1 MPRRPLGLVVVA
13 SVLAATVASLTV
25 VRLPADAAA
34 ITAFRIAYR
43 TQVNGGVVFAQNSS
57 LTCSPTRASRQG
69 VDAAGCETARTGAGK
84 LTNNNQW
91 IMTHVDIDDDPTTY
105 NSSAGDLNLPAG
117 ARVVYA
123 ALYWGAY
130 RRGADGQPAAPSNVG
145 TIKLKVPGAVD
156 YLDLEAAAADIIA
169 PPASVDSELPYQ
181 AKVVVTEVVRAAGA
195 GRYTVANLPAGL
207 GGNRYAGWTL
217 ATVFEDPNRP
227 LRDITLFDGL
237 SVVRKTDPSDVIE
250 ISGFRA
256 PVEGAVDAT
265 VGIVAYD
272 GDRGT
277 AGDYARFDGVTLTS
291 PQSPATN
298 FFNSTI
304 DTFGSLVTSRDPS
317 PVNNFGFDVKVADAT
332 GILANGATSARIELG
347 TVGETIY
354 VGLVSTRIDL
364 TAPRFPPIK
373 SVVNLT
379 GHDPAQPGDVLRYR
393 MTVTN
398 KGDDPADQ
406 VVVTD
411 NIPAGTTYVPGTL
424 TVDGTVVSDDAGDD
438 VGEVLGT
445 VVTVRVGEGA
455 DASTGGRVGVGT
467 STTLTFDVTVDE
479 AAAGSVID
487 NTGRLAYRAV
497 TLEQDLTTPT
507 NTVLTPVAA
516 GAPAAPPTPGRPVL
530 QVSQAAPERVP
541 AGEVLHYDLTVRN
554 KGDADAVDS
563 TATFTLPPGVT
574 VVKMSD
580 GCTHDEGVLTCD
592 LGTLTPGDVWFGE
605 LDVRVDSGVAPET
618 ALNST
623 GQATAQGAELA
634 ESSVRTRVSGD
645 SSLAVQVEVAPSDP
659 AAEPEPVSLEV
670 TVTNDNSGT
679 GADVTALVVI
689 PPGWTLDDG
698 DHGCDVNADHPEVA
712 SCPLGDVVGGGSSS
726 LSLTVTPGA
735 DASGDGDVFVKVK
748 SSELDRRPTDNVV
761 TTPLIAAAT
770 ADELPATGSDTRGW
784 LLAAMAMALLGWCAT
799 GVRRRATS
807 HVG

>member
-1 MPRRPLGLVVVA
+1 MPTAPCSPHLLARVGAGRGGAVPGGGGHPQPVDRSDKIRLTSPRVVSGPSSFAHMPRRPLGLVVVA
-13 SVLAATVASLTV
+13 SVLAATAASITA

-91 IMTHVDIDDDPTTY
+91 IMTHVDIDDDPATY
-105 NSSAGDLNLPAG
+105 NSSAGELNLPAG

-130 RRGADGQPAAPSNVG
+130 RKGADGRPAAPSNVG

-181 AKVVVTEVVRAAGA
+181 AKVVVTDVVRAAGA
-195 GRYTVANLPAGL
+195 GRYTVANLPAAL

-237 SVVRKTDPSDVIE
+237 SVVRRRPTPAMS
-250 ISGFRA
+250 SRSAAFRA

-304 DTFGSLVTSRDPS
+304 DTFGSLVTSREPS
-317 PVNNFGFDVKVADAT
+317 PANNFGFDVKVADAT

-393 MTVTN
+393 MTDHQQGRRPCRPGG
-398 KGDDPADQ
+398 GDRQHSPRHHLR
-406 VVVTD
+406 
-411 NIPAGTTYVPGTL
+411 AG
-424 TVDGTVVSDDAGDD
+424 
-438 VGEVLGT
+438 
-445 VVTVRVGEGA
+445 
-455 DASTGGRVGVGT
+455 
-467 STTLTFDVTVDE
+467 
-479 AAAGSVID
+479 
-487 NTGRLAYRAV
+487 NTWPWTAPRSA
-497 TLEQDLTTPT
+497 TTPAT
-507 NTVLTPVAA
+507 TW
-516 GAPAAPPTPGRPVL
+516 
-530 QVSQAAPERVP
+530 
-541 AGEVLHYDLTVRN
+541 VRW
-554 KGDADAVDS
+554 S
-563 TATFTLPPGVT
+563 
-574 VVKMSD
+574 
-580 GCTHDEGVLTCD
+580 
-592 LGTLTPGDVWFGE
+592 
-605 LDVRVDSGVAPET
+605 
-618 ALNST
+618 
-623 GQATAQGAELA
+623 
-634 ESSVRTRVSGD
+634 
-645 SSLAVQVEVAPSDP
+645 
-659 AAEPEPVSLEV
+659 
-670 TVTNDNSGT
+670 
-679 GADVTALVVI
+679 
-689 PPGWTLDDG
+689 
-698 DHGCDVNADHPEVA
+698 
-712 SCPLGDVVGGGSSS
+712 
-726 LSLTVTPGA
+726 
-735 DASGDGDVFVKVK
+735 
-748 SSELDRRPTDNVV
+748 
-761 TTPLIAAAT
+761 
-770 ADELPATGSDTRGW
+770 
-784 LLAAMAMALLGWCAT
+784 AMAW
-799 GVRRRATS
+799 
-807 HVG
+807 

>member
-1 MPRRPLGLVVVA
+1 MPRRSLGLVIIA
-13 SVLAATVASLTV
+13 SVLSATVAGLTAA
-25 VRLPADAAA
+25 RLPADAAA

-57 LTCSPTRASRQG
+57 LTCSSTKASRQG
-69 VDAAGCETARTGAGK
+69 VDASGCETARTGAGK

-91 IMTHVDIDDDPTTY
+91 IMAHVDIDDDSTTY
-105 NSSAGDLNLPAG
+105 NSSAADLNLPTG

-130 RRGADGQPAAPSNVG
+130 RKGADGQPGAPADIGS
-145 TIKLKVPGAVD
+145 IKLKVPGAAEYVD
-156 YLDLEAAAADIIA
+156 LRAVTNDIIA
-169 PPASVDSELPYQ
+169 PPASVDGELPYQ
-181 AKVVVTEVVRAAGA
+181 AKVVVTDVVRAAGA
-195 GRYTVANLPAGL
+195 GRYTVANLPAAL
-207 GGNRYAGWTL
+207 GSNRYAGWTL

-256 PVEGAVDAT
+256 PVEGAVDTT

-277 AGDYARFDGVTLTS
+277 SGDYARFNGVTLTS
-291 PQSPATN
+291 DQSPATN

-317 PVNNFGFDVKVADAT
+317 PTNNFGFDVKVADAT

-373 SVVNLT
+373 SVVNLD

-393 MTVTN
+393 MTVIN
-398 KGDDPADQ
+398 KGDDPADS

-411 NIPAGTTYVPGTL
+411 GIPDGTTYVPGTL
-424 TVDGTVVSDDAGDD
+424 SVDDTSVSDAAGDD
-438 VGEVLGT
+438 VGEVVDG
-445 VVTVRVGEGA
+445 VVTVRVGDGA
-455 DASTGGRVGVGT
+455 DAVKGGRVNVKT

-479 AAAGSVID
+479 AAAGRTID

-497 TLEQDLTTPT
+497 TLERNLTTPT

-516 GAPAAPPTPGRPVL
+516 DEPVAPPDPGRPVL
-530 QVSQAAPERVP
+530 QISQAAPERVP
-541 AGEVLHYDLTVRN
+541 AGEVLHYEMTVRN
-554 KGDADAVDS
+554 KGDADAIGS
-563 TATFTLPPGVT
+563 TATFTLPAGVT
-574 VVKMSD
+574 VVTTSD
-580 GCTHDEGVLTCD
+580 DCTITDAVLTCE

-605 LDVRVDSGVAPET
+605 LDVLVDGDLEPET

-623 GQATAQGAELA
+623 GRATASDADPA
-634 ESSVRTRVSGD
+634 ESSIRTRVSGD
-645 SSLAVQVEVAPSDP
+645 SSLVVEVDVTPSDP
-659 AAEPEPVSLEV
+659 AGPPEPVELEV
-670 TVTNDNSGT
+670 VVTNDDTST
-679 GADVTALVVI
+679 EDDVTALVVV
-689 PPGWTLDDG
+689 PPGWTFDEG
-698 DHGCDVNADHPEVA
+698 EHGCEVDAEFPEVA
-712 SCPLGDVVGGGSSS
+712 SCPLGDVQGGASSS

-735 DASGDGDVFVKVK
+735 DGSGDGRVIVKVE
-748 SSELDRRPTDNVV
+748 SSELDRHPADNSVI
-761 TTPLIAAAT
+761 TSLFGSTIPG
-770 ADELPATGSDTRGW
+770 ELPATGSNDQAWLSIALIMVLSGW
-784 LLAAMAMALLGWCAT
+784 WAT
-799 GVRRRATS
+799 TVRRTRRP
-807 HVG
+807 